1 MLSLYRPGNG
11 LLHRLPT
18 GPKALLLMLVVLGL
32 SFLPSAYWA
41 AGLAWAVA
49 ILGYLLGG
57 LGLSELWRQ
66 LIAVRWLIG
75 ITLLAQLIFMPLEAA
90 VANSSRVV
98 AAILLAGLLVLTT
111 RLTDLLAAVER
122 GLAPLARLGIDPER
136 MALLLAVTITTVP
149 VLARLGAGVRE
160 AQRARGARGGLSTFV
175 VPFLVVSLK
184 HADELGEALSA
195 RGVQ

>member
-18 GPKALLLMLVVLGL
+18 GPKALLLMLMVLAL
-32 SFLPSAYWA
+32 SFLPSTYQA

-49 ILGYLLGG
+49 LFGYLVGG

-66 LIAVRWLIG
+66 LVAVRWLIG
-75 ITLLAQLIFMPLEAA
+75 VTLLAQLIFMPPEAA

-111 RLTDLLAAVER
+111 RLTDLLATVER
-122 GLAPLARLGIDPER
+122 CLSPLARLGIDPER

>member
-32 SFLPSAYWA
+32 SFLPSTYWA
-41 AGLAWAVA
+41 AGMAWVVAV
-49 ILGYLLGG
+49 LGYLLGG

-75 ITLLAQLIFMPLEAA
+75 ITLLAQLIFMPVEAA
-90 VANSSRVV
+90 AANSSRVV

-122 GLAPLARLGIDPER
+122 GLSPLARLGVDPER
-136 MALLLAVTITTVP
+136 VALLLSVTITTVP
-149 VLARLGAGVRE
+149 VLARLGSGVRE
-160 AQRARGARGGLSTFV
+160 AQRARGARGGLATFV
-175 VPFLVVSLK
+175 VPFLVVALK

>member
-32 SFLPSAYWA
+32 SFLESTYWA
-41 AGLAWAVA
+41 AGMAWVVAV
-49 ILGYLLGG
+49 LGYLLGG

-90 VANSSRVV
+90 AANSSRVV

-122 GLAPLARLGIDPER
+122 GLSPLARLGVDPER
-136 MALLLAVTITTVP
+136 VALLLSVTITTVP
-149 VLARLGAGVRE
+149 VLARLGSGVRE

-175 VPFLVVSLK
+175 VPFLVVALK

>member
-1 MLSLYRPGNG
+1 MLSLYRPGHG

-18 GPKALLLMLVVLGL
+18 GRKALLLMLVLLGL
-32 SFLPSAYWA
+32 SFLQSTYWA
-41 AGLAWAVA
+41 AGLACVVAV
-49 ILGYLLGG
+49 LGYLLGG

-90 VANSSRVV
+90 AANSSRVV

-160 AQRARGARGGLSTFV
+160 AQRARGARGGLATFV

-195 RGVQ
+195 RGEQ